1 MAEHSSKPGLL
12 WLFFGFNGR
21 IARQSFA
28 LAVLFQLSML
38 TLVLYQ
44 TVQAGKDEARLVASG
59 LALMAL
65 IVFLLW
71 SVLALA
77 VKRLHDLNMPLTMIA
92 ILFLPVLNWLGF
104 FYLMLTPGYPE
115 ANDHGPPPFGE

>member
-1 MAEHSSKPGLL
+1 MAENQSSPGLL

-28 LAVLFQLSML
+28 LSVLFQLSML

-59 LALMAL
+59 FALIAL

-71 SVLALA
+71 SILALA
-77 VKRLHDLNMPLTMIA
+77 VKRLHDLNLPLAFIV
-92 ILFLPVLNWLGF
+92 ILFVPGINWLGF
-104 FYLMLTPGYPE
+104 FYLMVTSGYPE
-115 ANDHGPPPFGE
+115 ANEHGPPPFGE